1 MGFDV
6 VGLGLCTVDH
16 LGVVEALPAF
26 DEVAFVSDYDRQG
39 GGPVA
44 TALVTL
50 ARLGAR
56 VAYLGKRGDD
66 GGGRT
71 IHADFVR
78 YGVDDRSVVLPGV
91 ISPLS
96 HIAVEHSTGQRAI
109 FFYLGSAGE
118 LEPHELDRGLI
129 ASARYLHLDGWFP
142 SAALQAATWARE
154 DGVTVVL
161 DGTMANPHSQALV
174 SLTDVLIADANF
186 PRQLTG
192 LDDPESAGRALLA
205 MGPRIVV
212 ITLGSKGALALS
224 GEKMLR
230 QPAFS
235 VSTVDTT
242 GAGDVFHGAFIFG
255 LLQDWSLVTVLRFAS
270 ATAALKCTRMGGRAG
285 VPTLAEVEAFLQE
298 AEK

>member
-1 MGFDV
+1 MNFDV
-6 VGLGLCTVDH
+6 VGLGLSTVDH
-16 LGVVEALPAF
+16 LGVVEALPSF
-26 DEVAFVSDYDRQG
+26 DEVAFVSDYDQQG

-66 GGGRT
+66 DGGRI

-78 YGVDDRSVVLPGV
+78 YGVDDRSIVAPGA

-96 HIAVEHSTGQRAI
+96 YIAVERGTGQRAI
-109 FFYLGSAGE
+109 FFYPGSTGE
-118 LEPHELDRGLI
+118 LEPAELERGTI
-129 ASARYLHLDGWFP
+129 ASARYLHLEGWFP
-142 SAALQAATWARE
+142 SAALQAAAWARE
-154 DGVTVVL
+154 DETEVVL
-161 DGTMANPHSQALV
+161 DGTMVGPHSQALV

-186 PRQLTG
+186 PRELTG
-192 LDDPESAGRALLA
+192 LDHPESAGRALLA

-212 ITLGSKGALALS
+212 ITLGSQGALALS
-224 GEKMLR
+224 DDAMLR

-235 VSTVDTT
+235 VSAVDTT

-255 LLQDWSLVTVLRFAS
+255 LLQDWQLDRVLRFAS
-270 ATAALKCTRMGGRAG
+270 ATAALKCTRLGGRAG
-285 VPTLAEVEAFLQE
+285 IPTLAGVEAFLQE
-298 AEK
+298 AGK